1 MHHFH
6 NQSHFDFNIYL
17 IAIFAL
23 CSFLFSQLLLN
34 YRVDIILSFSCF
46 HLIVI
51 ELLDDLRI
59 KHINDCFD
67 FINYPFEIR
76 KGNLVLRFDISYL
89 FSL

>member
-67 FINYPFEIR
+67 FINYPF
-76 KGNLVLRFDISYL
+76 D
-89 FSL
+89 